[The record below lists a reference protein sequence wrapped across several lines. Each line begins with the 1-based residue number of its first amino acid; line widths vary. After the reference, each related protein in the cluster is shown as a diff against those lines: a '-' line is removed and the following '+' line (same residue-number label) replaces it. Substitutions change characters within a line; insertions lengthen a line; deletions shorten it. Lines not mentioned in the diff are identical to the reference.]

1 MSMKQV
7 LEILSAENKSGIG
20 SKSQKAFSMNICQC
34 VVRDASDNS
43 VKVGELTMPKDSPL
57 PTPGLYLAEFKIGVD
72 YLTKKIGGILVS
84 ITPHVDTPEIVKTFG
99 AGLPPSKLPVS

>member
-1 MSMKQV
+1 MKQV

-34 VVRDASDNS
+34 VVRDASDGS

-57 PTPGLYLAEFKIGVD
+57 PAPGLYLAEFKIGVD

-84 ITPHVDTPEIVKTFG
+84 ITPHIEAPEVQKIFG
-99 AGLPPSKLPVS
+99 SGLPPSKLSAS